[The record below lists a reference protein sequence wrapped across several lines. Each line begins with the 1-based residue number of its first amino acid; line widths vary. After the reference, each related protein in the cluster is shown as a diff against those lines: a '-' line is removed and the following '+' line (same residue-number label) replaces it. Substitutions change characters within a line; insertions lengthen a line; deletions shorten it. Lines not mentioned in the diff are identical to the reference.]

1 MKKIDT
7 VIFDLAD
14 VCVRGFVG
22 LEYVLSACTGRDP
35 DKLNEA
41 LRGKRLNAVFEGR
54 ISEQEYLKGVLNDI
68 NLKAPLFFIK
78 FIIRNNFRE
87 IRGTRSIVEGLK
99 SNGYRIGLLSDHVK
113 EWVEYIEAK
122 HDFLQL
128 FDGKFYSFDLRTTKK
143 HTASFVYAL
152 DGLEADPDKTL
163 FIDDT
168 PENLEVALSAGIKH
182 VHQFASADG
191 LRKDLAS
198 YNINL

>member
-1 MKKIDT
+1 

-41 LRGKRLNAVFEGR
+41 LRGERLTAVFEGR
-54 ISEQEYLKGVLNDI
+54 ISEHDYLKGVLKDI
-68 NLKAPLFFIK
+68 NLKVPLFFIK
-78 FIIRNNFRE
+78 PIIRHNFRE
-87 IRGTRSIVEGLK
+87 VHGTRSIIEGLK

-122 HDFLQL
+122 HGFLQL
-128 FDGKFYSFDLRTTKK
+128 FDEKFYSFDLRTTKK
-143 HTASFVYAL
+143 HPESFRYAL
-152 DGLEADPDKTL
+152 DRLEADPDKTL
-163 FIDDT
+163 FVDDT
-168 PENLEVALSAGIKH
+168 PKNLEVALSAGIKH
-182 VHQFASADG
+182 VHQFANADG

-198 YNINL
+198 YNIHL